1 MIGPRVGVKCGPFG
15 GGAVGISVDQ
25 LGPATAPSTT
35 TLTATIVDATD
46 PIIGGQNE
54 VYTIQVTNT
63 GSNTATSISVT
74 VTLDASLTW
83 VSQAGAGWT
92 LGHSGQTVTATLAS
106 LAVGAATPITVTA
119 TTANVTASISTTIA
133 VTCSNATTVNDSA
146 STTVNKVSKDAT
158 SLIYVPAASAEWAA
172 LGLNAPADLWLTQE
186 ASGNLADSIG
196 SVTLT
201 ANAAPS
207 YSNAITGWTR
217 VGVGFT
223 EGTANQRITAASGT
237 GPSPAT
243 TSIAFLMYAKIT
255 TAAAGAARGII
266 GLGSNLAVQQQ
277 SGFQKIRIACVGVN
291 TNGTANYA
299 DGNVHPFL
307 FVYDR
312 TNTKVVV
319 YTDLETFT
327 GTYAAGALDGNKGYG
342 AGGSITTPT
351 GMNVLFGAAYTGANA
366 EALSTQ
372 ATAKSYLQSLGWT
385 ISAW

>member
-1 MIGPRVGVKCGPFG
+1 MIGPRVGAKGGPRVG
-15 GGAVGISVDQ
+15 LAVGVSADEIGAST
-25 LGPATAPSTT
+25 GSSTT

-63 GSNTATSISVT
+63 GANTATSVSVT
-74 VTLDASLTW
+74 ITLDASLTW
-83 VSQAGAGWT
+83 VSQAGTGWT
-92 LGHSGQTVTATLAS
+92 LGHSGQDVTATLAT
-106 LAVGAATPITVTA
+106 LAVGAANPITVTA
-119 TTANVTASISTTIA
+119 TTANVTASISTTLA
-133 VTCSNATTVNDSA
+133 VTCANATTVNDSA
-146 STTVNKVSKDAT
+146 TTTVNKVSKDAT
-158 SLIYVPAASAEWAA
+158 SLIYVPAAAAEWTA
-172 LGLNAPADLWLTQE
+172 LGLTAPADLWLSQE
-186 ASGNLADSIG
+186 ASGNLADTIG

-201 ANAAPS
+201 ANASPS

-217 VGVGFT
+217 VGVGFA
-223 EGTANQRITAASGT
+223 EGTANQRITAGAGT
-237 GPSPAT
+237 GPSPAS
-243 TSIAFLMYAKIT
+243 TSIALLIYVKFL
-255 TAAAGAARGII
+255 TAAAGATRGVC

-291 TNGTANYA
+291 TNGTANYV
-299 DGNVHPFL
+299 DGSVHPLL

-342 AGGSITTPT
+342 SGGSITTPT
-351 GMNVLFGAAYTGANA
+351 GLNVLFGALYSGASA

-372 ATAKSYLQSLGWT
+372 ATAKSYLQSLNWT

>member
-1 MIGPRVGVKCGPFG
+1 MIGPRVGIKAGPRVG
-15 GGAVGISVDQ
+15 VAAGVSEDEIGASSAVAS
-25 LGPATAPSTT
+25 T
-35 TLTATIVDATD
+35 TLTVTVTDATD
-46 PIIGGQNE
+46 PIVGGQNE

-63 GSNTATSISVT
+63 GGATANSVSVT
-74 VTLDASLTW
+74 ITLDASLTW
-83 VSQAGAGWT
+83 VSQSGVGWT

-106 LAVGAATPITVTA
+106 LAVGPANAITVTA
-119 TTANVTASISTTIA
+119 TTANVTASISTSA
-133 VTCSNATTVNDSA
+133 QVTCSNASTVNGSA
-146 STTVNKVSKDAT
+146 TTQVNKVSKDAT
-158 SLIYVPAASAEWAA
+158 SGIYVPETSAEWTA
-172 LGLNAPADLWLTQE
+172 LSLTAPADLWLTQE
-186 ASGNLADSIG
+186 SSGNLADSIG

-201 ANAAPS
+201 ANASPS

-223 EGTANQRITAASGT
+223 EGTANQRITAAAGV

-243 TSIAFLMYAKIT
+243 TSIAILAYLKIT
-255 TAAAGAARGII
+255 TAAAGATRGIL

-299 DGNVHPFL
+299 DGSVHPFL

-327 GTYAAGALDGNKGYG
+327 GTYGAGALDGNKGYG
-342 AGGSITTPT
+342 AGGSVTTPT
-351 GMNVLFGAAYTGANA
+351 GMNVLYGAMYTGASA

-372 ATAKSYLQSLGWT
+372 ATAKSYLQALNWT